1 MPGTLALAH
10 HYVSSN
16 PFVMLLGIYATAIL
30 EEGTL
35 YMGKHVHY
43 MTVHSISMTSCV
55 SMC

>member
-1 MPGTLALAH
+1 MPGTLAFAH

-16 PFVMLLGIYATAIL
+16 PFVTLLSTYATVIL
-30 EEGTL
+30 EEGML
-35 YMGKHVHY
+35 FMGKQVHY